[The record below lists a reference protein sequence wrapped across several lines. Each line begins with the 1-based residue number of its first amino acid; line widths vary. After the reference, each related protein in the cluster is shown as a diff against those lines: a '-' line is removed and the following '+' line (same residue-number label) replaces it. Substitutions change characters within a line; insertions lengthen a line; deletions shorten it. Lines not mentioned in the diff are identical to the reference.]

1 MRFDF
6 YFMISPFFALHVGF
20 KIRLCFDLISA
31 LQETAENVL
40 GPNSRATAY
49 ILFYVRDD
57 CE

>member
-1 MRFDF
+1 
-6 YFMISPFFALHVGF
+6 MISPFFALHVGF